1 MAGRQHRR
9 KAQIL
14 LAVAHA
20 PDAVE
25 IRFQI
30 DRGAG
35 AVALDPVGIVGAVRA
50 HPEIRLGL
58 MHDDLGIGIMRIAG
72 IVDQAIGVIGMQ
84 MRHHDVGDRARFD
97 AGGAQI
103 VRQLAERRLHG
114 VAGAG
119 IDHDD
124 LAVAADEK
132 VVDRDIERPI
142 RGAADQCVG
151 DRPLHADDEIERG
164 FENTV
169 ADALH
174 LDVAHAHARQ
184 CHLKTLPWSARSC
197 SPPRSPRR
205 PRGPRT
211 ARRTRR
217 RSAPECSRS

>member
-9 KAQIL
+9 KTQIL

-25 IRFQI
+25 IGFQV

-58 MHDDLGIGIMRIAG
+58 MHDDLGIGVMRIAG
-72 IVDQAIGVIGMQ
+72 IVDQAVGVIGMQ

-97 AGGAQI
+97 AGRAQI

-119 IDHDD
+119 VDHDR
-124 LAVAADEK
+124 LAAAADEK
-132 VVDRDIERPI
+132 IVHRDIERTI
-142 RGAADQCVG
+142 RGAADQLVG
-151 DRPLHADDEIERG
+151 DGALHADDEIERG
-164 FENTV
+164 FEDTV

-174 LDVAHAHARQ
+174 FDVAHPHARQ
-184 CHLKTLPWSARSC
+184 RHLRTLPW
-197 SPPRSPRR
+197 
-205 PRGPRT
+205 
-211 ARRTRR
+211 
-217 RSAPECSRS
+217 